1 MITLKHD
8 QNVIAII
15 DVLSEDLAFRH
26 NVDDLFRALHQS
38 KFTKFFI
45 DFSNIESISRSF
57 AHQYL
62 TLKKQSDLCII
73 ERNIPPNIQQMF
85 DYLMKTSPSL
95 E

>member
-1 MITLKHD
+1 M
-8 QNVIAII
+8 I

-38 KFTKFFI
+38 NFTEFYI
-45 DFSNIESISRSF
+45 DFSRIESISRSF

-62 TLKKQSDLCII
+62 KMKKQSNLRIT
-73 ERNIPPNIQQMF
+73 ERNIPPIIQQMF
-85 DYLMKTSPSL
+85 DYVTKTSPSL